1 MTTTS
6 IRVDC
11 HASTITPPARL
22 TGRVI
27 ATGVGRHHGTIA
39 AMVCTA
45 RGTIPGTTR
54 GTTPGTSH
62 GTTLGMIR
70 GIMAAIMVGRHG
82 AMAGMVHTIVLGAT
96 MAITHLFII

>member
-1 MTTTS
+1 MKTTS

-54 GTTPGTSH
+54 GTTPGT
-62 GTTLGMIR
+62 TLGMIR

>member
-54 GTTPGTSH
+54 GTTPGT
-62 GTTLGMIR
+62 TLGMIR